1 MTPKQARGQLRQ
13 IAKEILPEVMA
24 SELFAALQA
33 ETATR
38 LNALTAEVRE
48 QLKAMDQ
55 RSRDMQSFIMREVT
69 NNIRAE
75 VSPKSETKE

>member
-33 ETATR
+33 ENAAR

-69 NNIRAE
+69 NNVRAE
-75 VSPKSETKE
+75 VSSKPNTQE